1 MATTS
6 ASTPREGFG
15 KGGQSVPLFFIS
27 FGLLLAVWAAVSY
40 QTVNM
45 EWGGII
51 LFVGVAIFAV
61 LTALHS
67 WNFRESVSGNAR
79 VRKTYIYCLV
89 FFLVTSVFTVWFW
102 VRPAEHDTS
111 AWMTTVVAIIQTLPL
126 FIAGWLD
133 SKSGKKQHY

>member
-27 FGLLLAVWAAVSY
+27 YGLLLAVWAAVSY

-67 WNFRESVSGNAR
+67 WNFRKSVSGNPR
-79 VRKTYIYCLV
+79 VRRTYIYCLDDHGGGNH
-89 FFLVTSVFTVWFW
+89 
-102 VRPAEHDTS
+102 PDA
-111 AWMTTVVAIIQTLPL
+111 AVVYCRLA
-126 FIAGWLD
+126 
-133 SKSGKKQHY
+133 